1 MKSKNK
7 IPLLDF
13 PSLAPHD
20 PIRQEKPTL
29 MNFLDITAILLTL
42 AAIFAYVNHRWIKL
56 PITIGIML
64 ISLVA
69 SLVMIGIGQFIPS
82 FDDSAEAFVASI
94 DFNEALMNCMLS
106 YLLFAGALH
115 VNLNELKSQK
125 RIVAI
130 MATLGVTITTFAVGT
145 ASYYIFSLLGIEI
158 PYAWCL
164 VFGALIAP
172 TDPVAVLGILKTAG
186 APKSLETKITGESLF
201 NDGVGV
207 VIYLVLVGIATT
219 GIGNVTVTSV
229 AHDFL
234 LEAGGGI
241 LLGLVLGFIC
251 YKMLESIDNY
261 HVEVL
266 LTLALVTAGYRLAM
280 SCHLSGPLAMVVA
293 GLMIGNHARENAMS
307 ERTRSNIDTFWELID
322 EVLNAILFLLIGL
335 EIFILDFSTPVI
347 IAGLILIPVSLAVRF
362 LSSAGAVSILA
373 KNKEFTPGVVKIL
386 TWGGIRGGISVAL
399 ALAIPKDAGD
409 ARTHILVVT
418 YIIVI
423 FSIAVQGLSL
433 KSLISKSL
441 AKAK

>member
-1 MKSKNK
+1 
-7 IPLLDF
+7 
-13 PSLAPHD
+13 
-20 PIRQEKPTL
+20 
-29 MNFLDITAILLTL
+29 MNFLDIIAVLLTL
-42 AAIFAYVNHRWIKL
+42 AALFAYINHRWIKL
-56 PITIGIML
+56 PVTIGIML
-64 ISLVA
+64 ISLVM
-69 SLVMIGIGQFIPS
+69 SLVMISVGQFIPA
-82 FDDSAEAFVASI
+82 FDDSAKAFVESI
-94 DFNEALMNCMLS
+94 DFNKALMNCMLS

-115 VNLNELKSQK
+115 VNLTELKSQK

-145 ASYYIFSLLGIEI
+145 IAYYIFHMLGVQI

-234 LEAGGGI
+234 VEAGGGI
-241 LLGLVLGFIC
+241 ILGLVLGYIC
-251 YKMLESIDNY
+251 YKMLKSIDNY

-280 SCHLSGPLAMVVA
+280 HYHLSGPLAMVIA
-293 GLMIGNHARENAMS
+293 GLMIGNHARESAMS
-307 ERTRSNIDTFWELID
+307 EKTRTNIDTFWELID
-322 EVLNAILFLLIGL
+322 EILNAILFLLIGL

-347 IAGLILIPVSLAVRF
+347 IAGLLLIPVSLIVRYI
-362 LSSAGAVSILA
+362 SSAAAVTLLR
-373 KNKEFTPGVVKIL
+373 KTKEFTPGVIKIL

-399 ALAIPKDAGD
+399 ALAIPKEAGD

-423 FSIAVQGLSL
+423 FSISVQGLTL
-433 KSLISKSL
+433 KSLISRSL
-441 AKAK
+441 AKK

>member
-1 MKSKNK
+1 
-7 IPLLDF
+7 
-13 PSLAPHD
+13 
-20 PIRQEKPTL
+20 

-42 AAIFAYVNHRWIKL
+42 AALFAYVNHRWIKL
-56 PITIGIML
+56 PVTIGIML

-69 SLVMIGIGQFIPS
+69 SLVMIAVGQFIPT

-94 DFNEALMNCMLS
+94 DFNEALMNGMLS

-115 VNLNELKSQK
+115 VNLHQLKLQK

-130 MATLGVTITTFAVGT
+130 MATIGVTVSTFAVGT
-145 ASYYIFSLLGIEI
+145 AAYYIFGMLDVHI

-219 GIGNVTVTSV
+219 GIGNVTIGGV
-229 AHDFL
+229 ATDFL
-234 LEAGGGI
+234 IEAGGGI
-241 LLGLVLGFIC
+241 ILGLILGYIC
-251 YKMLESIDNY
+251 YKMLKSIDNY

-266 LTLALVTAGYRLAM
+266 LTLALVTAGYNLAM
-280 SCHLSGPLAMVVA
+280 SYHLSGPLAMVIA

-307 ERTRSNIDTFWELID
+307 EQTRSNIDTFWELID
-322 EVLNAILFLLIGL
+322 EILNSVLFLLIGL

-362 LSSAGAVSILA
+362 ISSGATVGLLSKMG
-373 KNKEFTPGVVKIL
+373 KEFTPGVVKIL

-399 ALAIPKDAGD
+399 ALAIPKEAGD

-433 KSLISKSL
+433 KALISKSL
-441 AKAK
+441 AKQK

>member
-1 MKSKNK
+1 M
-7 IPLLDF
+7 D
-13 PSLAPHD
+13 
-20 PIRQEKPTL
+20 
-29 MNFLDITAILLTL
+29 FLDITAILLTL
-42 AAIFAYVNHRWIKL
+42 AALFAYINHRWIKL
-56 PITIGIML
+56 PVTIGIML
-64 ISLVA
+64 ISLIM
-69 SLVMIGIGQFIPS
+69 SLVMIAVGQFIPT
-82 FDDSAEAFVASI
+82 FDDSAKAFVESI
-94 DFNEALMNCMLS
+94 DFNELLMNGMLS

-115 VNLNELKSQK
+115 VNLTDLKSQK

-145 ASYYIFSLLGIEI
+145 IAYYIFHMLGVEI

-207 VIYLVLVGIATT
+207 VNYLLLVGIATT
-219 GIGNVTVTSV
+219 GIGNVTVASV
-229 AHDFL
+229 AEEFL

-241 LLGLVLGFIC
+241 LLGLVLGYIC
-251 YKMLESIDNY
+251 YKMLKSIDNY

-280 SCHLSGPLAMVVA
+280 QYHLSGPLAMVIA

-307 ERTRSNIDTFWELID
+307 EQTKANVDTFWELID
-322 EVLNAILFLLIGL
+322 EILNAILFLLIGL

-347 IAGLILIPVSLAVRF
+347 VAGLLLIPISLIVRYISTAAAVALLR
-362 LSSAGAVSILA
+362 
-373 KNKEFTPGVVKIL
+373 KHKEFTPGVIKIL

-399 ALAIPKDAGD
+399 ALAIPKEAGD
-409 ARTHILVVT
+409 ARAHILVAT

-423 FSIAVQGLSL
+423 FSISVQGLTL
-433 KSLISKSL
+433 KSLISRTL
-441 AKAK
+441 AKK

>member
-1 MKSKNK
+1 
-7 IPLLDF
+7 
-13 PSLAPHD
+13 
-20 PIRQEKPTL
+20 

-42 AAIFAYVNHRWIKL
+42 AALFAYINHRWIKL

-64 ISLVA
+64 ISLIA
-69 SLVMIGIGQFIPS
+69 SLIMIAVGQFIPT
-82 FDDSAEAFVASI
+82 FDDTAEAFVASI
-94 DFNEALMNCMLS
+94 DFNEALMNGMLS

-115 VNLNELKSQK
+115 VNLNELKAQK

-130 MATLGVTITTFAVGT
+130 MATIGVTFSTFAVGT
-145 ASYYIFSLLGIEI
+145 AAYYIFGMLDVHI

-219 GIGNVTVTSV
+219 GIGNVTAAGV

-241 LLGLVLGFIC
+241 LLGLILGFIC

-266 LTLALVTAGYRLAM
+266 LTLALVTAGYNLAM
-280 SCHLSGPLAMVVA
+280 SNHLSGPLAMVVA

-307 ERTRSNIDTFWELID
+307 EKTRSNIDTFWELID
-322 EVLNAILFLLIGL
+322 EILNSVLFLLIGL

-347 IAGLILIPVSLAVRF
+347 IAGLILIPISLAVRF
-362 LSSAGAVSILA
+362 ISSGATVGLLG
-373 KNKEFTPGVVKIL
+373 KMGKEFTPGVIKIL

-399 ALAIPKDAGD
+399 ALAIPKEAGD

-433 KSLISKSL
+433 KALISKSL
-441 AKAK
+441 TKNN

>member
-1 MKSKNK
+1 
-7 IPLLDF
+7 
-13 PSLAPHD
+13 
-20 PIRQEKPTL
+20 

-42 AAIFAYVNHRWIKL
+42 AALFAYVNHRWIKL

-64 ISLVA
+64 ISLIT
-69 SLVMIGIGQFIPS
+69 SLIMIAVGQFIPS

-94 DFNEALMNCMLS
+94 DFNEALMNGMLS

-115 VNLNELKSQK
+115 VNLNQLKLQK

-130 MATLGVTITTFAVGT
+130 MATIGVTFSTFAVGS
-145 ASYYIFSLLGIEI
+145 AAYFIFGMLDVHI

-219 GIGNVTVTSV
+219 GIGNVTAAGV
-229 AHDFL
+229 AKDFL

-241 LLGLVLGFIC
+241 ILGLILGFVC
-251 YKMLESIDNY
+251 YKMLKSIDNY

-266 LTLALVTAGYRLAM
+266 LTLALVTAGYNLAM
-280 SCHLSGPLAMVVA
+280 SYHLSGPLAMVVA

-307 ERTRSNIDTFWELID
+307 EQTRSNIDTFWELID
-322 EVLNAILFLLIGL
+322 EILNSVLFLLIGL

-347 IAGLILIPVSLAVRF
+347 IAGLILIPVSLFVRF
-362 LSSAGAVSILA
+362 ISSGATVGLLG
-373 KNKEFTPGVVKIL
+373 KTGKEFTPGVVKIL

-399 ALAIPKDAGD
+399 ALMHAP
-409 ARTHILVVT
+409 TFWSSPT
-418 YIIVI
+418 
-423 FSIAVQGLSL
+423 SLS
-433 KSLISKSL
+433 SSPSQSKGSH
-441 AKAK
+441 

>member
-1 MKSKNK
+1 
-7 IPLLDF
+7 
-13 PSLAPHD
+13 
-20 PIRQEKPTL
+20 

-42 AAIFAYVNHRWIKL
+42 ASIFAYVNHRWIKL
-56 PITIGIML
+56 PVTIGIML
-64 ISLVA
+64 ISLIM
-69 SLVMIGIGQFIPS
+69 SIVMIGVGQFIPA

-94 DFNEALMNCMLS
+94 DFNKALMNGMLS

-115 VNLNELKSQK
+115 VNLTELKQQK

-145 ASYYIFSLLGIEI
+145 IAFYVFQMLSIPI

-207 VIYLVLVGIATT
+207 VIYLVLVGIAST
-219 GIGNVTVTSV
+219 GIGNVTMASV
-229 AHDFL
+229 AEEFL

-241 LLGLVLGFIC
+241 LLGLILGYIC

-266 LTLALVTAGYRLAM
+266 LTLALVTGGYNLAM
-280 SCHLSGPLAMVVA
+280 HYHLSGPLAMVVA

-307 ERTRSNIDTFWELID
+307 EQTRTNIDTFWELID
-322 EVLNAILFLLIGL
+322 EILNAILFLLIGL

-347 IAGLILIPVSLAVRF
+347 IAGLLLIPVSLAVRY
-362 LSSAGAVSILA
+362 LSSGAAVTLLG
-373 KNKEFTPGVVKIL
+373 KTREFTPGVVKIL

-399 ALAIPKDAGD
+399 ALAIPKEAGV
-409 ARTHILVVT
+409 ARDYILVVT

-423 FSIAVQGLSL
+423 FSISVQGLTL
-433 KSLISKSL
+433 KSLISRTL
-441 AKAK
+441 AKNSKQ

>member
-1 MKSKNK
+1 M
-7 IPLLDF
+7 
-13 PSLAPHD
+13 
-20 PIRQEKPTL
+20 E
-29 MNFLDITAILLTL
+29 FLDITAILLTL
-42 AAIFAYVNHRWIKL
+42 AALFAYVNHRYIKL

-64 ISLVA
+64 ISLIV
-69 SLVMIGIGQFIPS
+69 SLLMIMVGQFIPA
-82 FDDSAEAFVASI
+82 FDDTAQEFVASI

-115 VNLNELKSQK
+115 VNLNELKQQK
-125 RIVAI
+125 RIVAL
-130 MATLGVTITTFAVGT
+130 MATLGVTISTFAVGT
-145 ASYYIFSLLGIEI
+145 AAYYIFGILDVHI

-219 GIGNVTVTSV
+219 GIGNVTVSSV

-241 LLGLVLGFIC
+241 LLGLALGYIC
-251 YKMLESIDNY
+251 YKMLKSIDNY

-266 LTLALVTAGYRLAM
+266 LTLALVTAGYRFAM
-280 SCHLSGPLAMVVA
+280 FYHLSGPLAMVVA

-307 ERTRSNIDTFWELID
+307 EQTRNNVDTFWELID

-335 EIFILDFSTPVI
+335 EIFILDFSTPVL
-347 IAGLILIPVSLAVRF
+347 IAGIILIPVSLLVRYISSGSAV
-362 LSSAGAVSILA
+362 LLLG
-373 KNKEFTPGVVKIL
+373 KMGKEFTPGVIKIL

-399 ALAIPKDAGD
+399 ALAIPKEAGD

-418 YIIVI
+418 YVIVI
-423 FSIAVQGLSL
+423 FSISVQGLTL
-433 KSLISKSL
+433 KSLISKAL
-441 AKAK
+441 AKNK

>member
-1 MKSKNK
+1 
-7 IPLLDF
+7 
-13 PSLAPHD
+13 
-20 PIRQEKPTL
+20 

-42 AAIFAYVNHRWIKL
+42 AALFAYVNHRWIKL
-56 PITIGIML
+56 PVTIGIML
-64 ISLVA
+64 VSLIV
-69 SLVMIGIGQFIPS
+69 SILMIGVGQFIPA
-82 FDDSAEAFVASI
+82 FDDSAEAFVESI
-94 DFNEALMNCMLS
+94 DFNKALMNGMLS

-115 VNLNELKSQK
+115 VNLTQLKQQK

-145 ASYYIFSLLGIEI
+145 IAYYIFQMLSIPI

-207 VIYLVLVGIATT
+207 VIYLVLVGIAAT
-219 GIGNVTVTSV
+219 GIGNVTIASV
-229 AHDFL
+229 AEEFL

-241 LLGLVLGFIC
+241 ILGLILGYIC
-251 YKMLESIDNY
+251 YKMLKSIDNY

-266 LTLALVTAGYRLAM
+266 ITLALVTGGYNLAM
-280 SCHLSGPLAMVVA
+280 QNHLSGPLAMVVA

-307 ERTRSNIDTFWELID
+307 EQTRSNIDTFWELID
-322 EVLNAILFLLIGL
+322 EILNAILFLLIGL

-347 IAGLILIPVSLAVRF
+347 IAGIILIPVSLAVRYI
-362 LSSAGAVSILA
+362 SSGAAVSLLG
-373 KNKEFTPGVVKIL
+373 KTREFTPGVVKIL

-399 ALAIPKDAGD
+399 ALAIPKEAGV
-409 ARTHILVVT
+409 ARDYILVVT

-423 FSIAVQGLSL
+423 FSISVQGLTL
-433 KSLISKSL
+433 KSLISRTL
-441 AKAK
+441 AKNK

>member
-1 MKSKNK
+1 
-7 IPLLDF
+7 
-13 PSLAPHD
+13 
-20 PIRQEKPTL
+20 

-42 AAIFAYVNHRWIKL
+42 AALFAYINHRWIKL
-56 PITIGIML
+56 PVTIGIML
-64 ISLVA
+64 ISLIA
-69 SLVMIGIGQFIPS
+69 SLVMIAVGQFIPS
-82 FDDSAEAFVASI
+82 FDDSADAFVTSI

-115 VNLNELKSQK
+115 VNLTELKSQR

-130 MATLGVTITTFAVGT
+130 MATIGVTITTFAVGT
-145 ASYYIFSLLGIEI
+145 IAYYIFSLLGVQI

-207 VIYLVLVGIATT
+207 VIYLVLVGIAVS
-219 GIGNVTVTSV
+219 GVGNVTVSSV

-241 LLGLVLGFIC
+241 LLGLVLGYIC
-251 YKMLESIDNY
+251 YKMLQSIDNY

-266 LTLALVTAGYRLAM
+266 LTLALVTGGYRLAM
-280 SCHLSGPLAMVVA
+280 YYHLSGPLAMVIA

-307 ERTRSNIDTFWELID
+307 EQTRTNIDTFWELID
-322 EVLNAILFLLIGL
+322 EILNAILFLLIGL

-347 IAGLILIPVSLAVRF
+347 IAGLLLIPVSLAVRY
-362 LSSAGAVSILA
+362 LSSALAVSALG
-373 KNKEFTPGVVKIL
+373 KFRKFTPGVVKIL

-399 ALAIPKDAGD
+399 ALAIPKSAGD
-409 ARTHILVVT
+409 ARTYILVVT

-423 FSIAVQGLSL
+423 FSIAVQGLTL
-433 KSLISKSL
+433 KSLISRTL
-441 AKAK
+441 AKR

>member
-1 MKSKNK
+1 
-7 IPLLDF
+7 
-13 PSLAPHD
+13 
-20 PIRQEKPTL
+20 

-42 AAIFAYVNHRWIKL
+42 AALFAYINHRWIKL
-56 PITIGIML
+56 PVTIGIML
-64 ISLVA
+64 ISLIA
-69 SLVMIGIGQFIPS
+69 SLVMIAVGQFIPS
-82 FDDSAEAFVASI
+82 FDDSATAFVASI

-115 VNLNELKSQK
+115 VNLTELKSQR

-130 MATLGVTITTFAVGT
+130 MATIGVTITTFAVGT
-145 ASYYIFSLLGIEI
+145 IAYYIFSLLGVQI

-207 VIYLVLVGIATT
+207 VIYLVLVGIAVS
-219 GIGNVTVTSV
+219 GVGNVTVSSV

-241 LLGLVLGFIC
+241 LLGLVLGYIC
-251 YKMLESIDNY
+251 YKMLQSIDNY

-266 LTLALVTAGYRLAM
+266 LTLALVTGGYRLAM
-280 SCHLSGPLAMVVA
+280 YYHLSGPLAMVIA

-307 ERTRSNIDTFWELID
+307 EQTRTNIDTFWELID
-322 EVLNAILFLLIGL
+322 EILNAILFLLIGL

-347 IAGLILIPVSLAVRF
+347 IAGLLLIPVSLAVRY
-362 LSSAGAVSILA
+362 LSSALAVSALG
-373 KNKEFTPGVVKIL
+373 KFRKFTPGVVKIL

-399 ALAIPKDAGD
+399 ALAIPKSAGD
-409 ARTHILVVT
+409 ARTYILVVT

-423 FSIAVQGLSL
+423 FSIAVQGLTL
-433 KSLISKSL
+433 KSLISRTL
-441 AKAK
+441 AKR